1 MDTGTWTVIVG
12 GAIGSVL
19 VLFGVRMLV
28 TGQAPASTARAF
40 RTIRDAGLYHL
51 LFGLGLLLLV
61 AGTELPGTVTPVV
74 SAVIAVVLAGI
85 AVVRHR
91 PRKKVEGNG

>member
-1 MDTGTWTVIVG
+1 MDTGTWTVFIG
-12 GAIGSVL
+12 GAIGLAL
-19 VLFGVRMLV
+19 VLFGAKMLI

-40 RTIRDAGLYHL
+40 RNVNDAGLYHL

-85 AVVRHR
+85 AVVRYR
-91 PRKKVEGNG
+91 PRKKVEEN

>member
-1 MDTGTWTVIVG
+1 MDTGTWTVFIG
-12 GAIGSVL
+12 GGIGLAL
-19 VLFGVRMLV
+19 VLFGVKMLI

-40 RTIRDAGLYHL
+40 RNVKEAGLYHL

-61 AGTELPGTVTPVV
+61 VGAELPGTVTPIV

-85 AVVRHR
+85 AVVRYR
-91 PRKKVEGNG
+91 PRKKVQEN

>member
-12 GAIGSVL
+12 GAIGSAL

-74 SAVIAVVLAGI
+74 SALIAVVLAGI
-85 AVVRHR
+85 AVVRYR